1 MAPNTENRDLQ
12 VLPDGQKLVA
22 LLADIFTDSFM
33 AENTRFETFEGFRYS
48 SAVILNWEADTL
60 IFSQT
65 LLDSFVRESTDF
77 SSWDE
82 MVRRATDLRFRQ

>member
-33 AENTRFETFEGFRYS
+33 TENTRFETFEGFRYS

>member
-33 AENTRFETFEGFRYS
+33 AENTRFETFVGFRYS

-82 MVRRATDLRFRQ
+82 MVHRATDLRFRQ